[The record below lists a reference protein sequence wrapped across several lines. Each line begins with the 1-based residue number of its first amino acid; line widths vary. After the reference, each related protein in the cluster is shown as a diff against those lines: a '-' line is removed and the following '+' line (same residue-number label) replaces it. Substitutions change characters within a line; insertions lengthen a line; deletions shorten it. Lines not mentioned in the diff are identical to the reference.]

1 MTSRTALLRAFA
13 TGSLVTSLLLGAAA
27 LAWVDGEGTF
37 DERARRLILLGTPLI
52 EVLRPTPGQQ
62 LPFGGVQVQV
72 GFADGERVAVDTFR
86 CLLNERDVTHLLTLG
101 SNGATGSVFGLVEGE
116 NRLRIEVFGK
126 SWWSARY
133 VQDARTVVFHVRL
146 FPNLDRA

>member
-13 TGSLVTSLLLGAAA
+13 TGSLVTLLLLGAAA
-27 LAWVDGEGTF
+27 LAWVGEGTF
-37 DERARRLILLGTPLI
+37 GERAHRLIFLGTPLI
-52 EVLRPTPGQQ
+52 DVLRPSPGQQ
-62 LPFGGVQVQV
+62 MPFGGVQVQV

-86 CLLNERDVTHLLTLG
+86 CLLNEQDVTHLLTLG

-133 VQDARTVVFHVRL
+133 VQDARTVVFHVRP

>member
-1 MTSRTALLRAFA
+1 MRAFA
-13 TGSLVTSLLLGAAA
+13 TGSLVTLLLLGAAA
-27 LAWVDGEGTF
+27 LAWVGEGTF
-37 DERARRLILLGTPLI
+37 AERARRLIFLGTPLI

-62 LPFGGVQVQV
+62 VPFAGVQVQI
-72 GFADGERVAVDTFR
+72 GFAGERVAVDTFR
-86 CLLNERDVTHLLTLG
+86 CLLNEQDVTHLLTLG
-101 SNGATGSVFGLVEGE
+101 SNGAAGSVFGLVEGE

-133 VQDARTVVFHVRL
+133 VQDARTVVFHVRP